1 MKQTL
6 FLSCLALFVAGC
18 SSAPKEPEATTP
30 TPEPSA
36 AAPAPEPT
44 MVAFADIQPILQK
57 NCLAC
62 HSENGQEGIDMRTY
76 ESLMKGGG
84 HGAIV
89 TAGDGAGSTI
99 VKAMKG
105 DGVKQMPPTG
115 APVSAEDIAKVEAWI
130 TAGAKS

>member
-1 MKQTL
+1 MKSVL
-6 FLSCLALFVAGC
+6 FLPCLALFVVGC
-18 SSAPKEPEATTP
+18 SSAPKEPEAGTP
-30 TPEPSA
+30 AAEPTAS
-36 AAPAPEPT
+36 APEAA

-62 HSENGQEGIDMRTY
+62 HSENGKEGIDMRTY
-76 ESLMKGGG
+76 ESLMKGGEPG
-84 HGAIV
+84 LV
-89 TAGDGAGSTI
+89 VKAGDGAGSMI

-115 APVSAEDIAKVEAWI
+115 EHVSAEDIAKVEAWI